1 MQFEMEQLEEKIG
14 YRFKDK
20 MLLRRALTHTSFANE
35 QKINKNGHY
44 ERLEFLGDAVLELLT
59 SEYLY
64 LNNEDM
70 EEGAMTKLR
79 AAIVCEMSLA
89 KSANEISLNN
99 YIFLGKG
106 ESATGGRERDSI
118 ISDVME
124 AVIGALYLDGGLEV
138 AKSFVHKYILKDLE
152 ERRLFYDAKSSL
164 QEYVQRKKLGSISY
178 ILLAEN
184 GPEHKKEFE
193 CAVNVGETRM
203 GTGKGKN
210 KKEAEQ
216 QAALEAMLS
225 LKKQ

>member
-1 MQFEMEQLEEKIG
+1 MQIKIEQLEKEIG
-14 YRFKDK
+14 YEFKDK
-20 MLLRRALTHTSFANE
+20 LLLKRALTHTSFANE

-70 EEGAMTKLR
+70 VEGAMTKLR

-89 KSANEISLNN
+89 KSAKEISLSD

-106 ESATGGRERDSI
+106 ESSTGGRKRDSI

-124 AVIGALYLDGGLEV
+124 AVIGALYLDGGLAV
-138 AKSFVHKYILKDLE
+138 AKVFVHKYILKDLE
-152 ERRLFYDAKSSL
+152 DRQLFYDAKSSL
-164 QEYVQRKKLGSISY
+164 QEYVQQKKLGSISY
-178 ILLAEN
+178 VLLAEN
-184 GPEHKKEFE
+184 GPEHQKEFE
-193 CAVNVGETRM
+193 CGVNIGETCM
-203 GTGKGKN
+203 GKGKGKN

>member
-1 MQFEMEQLEEKIG
+1 MQIKMEQLEKEIG
-14 YRFKDK
+14 YNFKDK
-20 MLLRRALTHTSFANE
+20 LLLKRALTHTSFANE

-64 LNNEDM
+64 LNNEEM
-70 EEGAMTKLR
+70 VEGAMTKLR

-89 KSANEISLNN
+89 KSANEISLSD

-106 ESATGGRERDSI
+106 ESATGGRKRDSI

-124 AVIGALYLDGGLEV
+124 AVIGAMYLDGGLEA
-138 AKSFVHKYILKDLE
+138 AKTFVHKYILKDLE
-152 ERRLFYDAKSSL
+152 ERQLFYDAKSSL
-164 QEYVQRKKLGSISY
+164 QEYVQREKIGTISY
-178 ILLAEN
+178 VLVAES
-184 GPEHKKEFE
+184 GPEHQKEFE
-193 CAVNVGETRM
+193 CAVNIGDKCM

>member
-1 MQFEMEQLEEKIG
+1 MQFEMEQLENKIG

-20 MLLRRALTHTSFANE
+20 MLLKRALTHTSFANE

-64 LNNEDM
+64 LNKEDM
-70 EEGAMTKLR
+70 GEGKMTKLR
-79 AAIVCEMSLA
+79 AALVCEMSLA
-89 KSANEISLNN
+89 KSASEISLSN
-99 YIFLGKG
+99 YIYLGKG

-138 AKSFVHKYILKDLE
+138 AKEFVHKYILKDLE
-152 ERRLFYDAKSSL
+152 ERQLFYDAKSSL
-164 QEYVQRKKLGSISY
+164 QEYVQREKLGAISY
-178 ILLAEN
+178 VLVAET

-193 CAVNVGETRM
+193 CAVNIGDTCM